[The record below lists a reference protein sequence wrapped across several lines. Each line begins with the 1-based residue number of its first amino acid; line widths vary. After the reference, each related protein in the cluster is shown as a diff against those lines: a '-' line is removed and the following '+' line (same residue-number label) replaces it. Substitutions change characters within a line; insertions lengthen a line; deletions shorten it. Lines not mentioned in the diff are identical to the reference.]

1 MIIGGTICA
10 VTESGLQAIR
20 TWTAI
25 SQTGHSQTDHIIM
38 SILTVPPAKLP
49 GAGLVLKFDIP
60 WRGDA
65 PGVNA
70 LELRHGH
77 MYENHVNNI

>member
-25 SQTGHSQTDHIIM
+25 SQTGHFIM

-65 PGVNA
+65 PGVSA
-70 LELRHGH
+70 LELHHGH
-77 MYENHVNNI
+77 MYDNHVNNI